1 MQILKKYNLL
11 KEKVKLAEKKR
22 SFIRDDKTWADLRQ
36 LKKLKLAAKDSIKNI

>member
-1 MQILKKYNLL
+1 MEIRKKYSLLKKQ
-11 KEKVKLAEKKR
+11 VKLAEKKR